1 MNLDLSIHRMAFRE
15 AETLGMAQMLVVKK
29 RQELQLKV
37 ERETVTK
44 GAEPTGA
51 TLDHALKDMEERS
64 RELQRD
70 PPPRSDDSGVLVN
83 KTA

>member
-1 MNLDLSIHRMAFRE
+1 LRPRLSVHTHADRVRR
-15 AETLGMAQMLVVKK
+15 LGPARGSFVAQRHL
-29 RQELQLKV
+29 R